1 MMYLHTTTLPFIVCL
16 IYAKILS
23 LTQGFT
29 LAHRST
35 PCLAYNSPF
44 SSSILRSVPIIV
56 RGYQYGSPNS
66 TIPSSSDAAKE
77 VGVRAVLDAPKKKWK
92 RAWVTFRTLLPILH
106 LFDRFRT
113 PESSLNRA
121 CLWWKAIAGN
131 DEESPAFDN
140 GLAYDILPPGTRII
154 VGRRVVRYYPRLHH
168 ANVEIRTAYLNR

>member
-1 MMYLHTTTLPFIVCL
+1 MMYLHTKTILFIVCL
-16 IYAKILS
+16 IYAKILPH
-23 LTQGFT
+23 TQGFT
-29 LAHRST
+29 LAHRYT

-44 SSSILRSVPIIV
+44 SSSILRSVLI

-66 TIPSSSDAAKE
+66 TIPSSSDVAKE
-77 VGVRAVLDAPKKKWK
+77 FGVRALLDAPKKKWK

-131 DEESPAFDN
+131 DEKSPVFDN
-140 GLAYDILPPGTRII
+140 GLAYDLLPPGSRII
-154 VGRRVVRYYPRLHH
+154 VGRRVVRFYPRLHH